1 MRIETDIAVVGSGAG
16 GATLAYELGK
26 LHKDVLLIERGHFA
40 REIGTHRAAMAIYD
54 KCGLRTSK
62 EGVIVYRVL
71 IAGGTTVVSCGNGL
85 PVLEAK
91 LKSLGVD
98 LTEEL
103 EETKTQLKIEPLPDR
118 LIGKGSKLI
127 MDAGNSLNFDFKP
140 MPKFI
145 NPKKCI
151 SCGLCVLGCRTKA
164 KWSAVDFIENMQSYG
179 GKIITNTDIKKVA
192 VSKGKAIGLVGR
204 SRGKGVRIFAN
215 KIVLSAGGFGSAVI
229 LKRAGLPKAGDKFFA
244 DLFNVT
250 YGVISDKSVNLYK
263 EPSMSVVSTKFMD
276 REGFILSPFID
287 VPLMLRW
294 IMPKSKH
301 ITGSRYANLLGIM
314 TKIKDD
320 SIGSVTGKE
329 RFFKIPSPKDIVK
342 LDRGSETAKQ
352 ILIKAGAKEAGIF
365 VTKPRGAHPGGTAA
379 IGEVVDKDLKTK
391 IDNLYVCDA
400 SVLPESPGAPPIVT
414 IIALAKRLAKHIAE
428 GN

>member
-16 GATLAYELGK
+16 GATLAYELCK
-26 LHKDVLLIERGHFA
+26 LHKDVLLIERGPFVH
-40 REIGTHRAAMAIYD
+40 ELGTHRAAMAIYD
-54 KCGLRTSK
+54 KCGLRTSR
-62 EGVIVYRVL
+62 EGVIVYRAL

-85 PVLEAK
+85 PVLEEK
-91 LKSLGVD
+91 LKKLGID

-103 EETKTQLKIEPLPDR
+103 EETKSQLKIEPLPDR
-118 LIGKGSKLI
+118 LIGRGSKLI

-145 NPKKCI
+145 NPRKCI

-164 KWSAVDFIENMQSYG
+164 KWSAVDFIEKMRAHG
-179 GKIITNTDIKKVA
+179 GKIVTGTDIKTVA
-192 VSKGKAIGLVGR
+192 INKGKAIGLVGR
-204 SRGKGVRIFAN
+204 SKGKGVRIFAN
-215 KIVLSAGGFGSAVI
+215 KVILSAGGFGSAVI
-229 LKRAGLPKAGDKFFA
+229 LKRTGLSKAGNKFFA

-250 YGVISDKSVNLYK
+250 YGVIKDKNINLYK
-263 EPSMSVVSTKFMD
+263 EPTMSVVSTKFM
-276 REGFILSPFID
+276 RNEGFILSPFVDI
-287 VPLMLRW
+287 PLMLRW
-294 IMPKSKH
+294 IMPKRKH

-320 SIGSVTGKE
+320 SIGSVTEKE
-329 RFFKIPSPKDIVK
+329 RFFKIPSSYDIVK
-342 LDRGSETAKQ
+342 LNRGSDIAKQ
-352 ILIKAGAKEAGIF
+352 ILIKAGVKKTSIF

-379 IGEVVDKDLKTK
+379 IGKVVDSNLKTD

-414 IIALAKRLAKHIAE
+414 IMALAKRLAGHLAR
-428 GN
+428 